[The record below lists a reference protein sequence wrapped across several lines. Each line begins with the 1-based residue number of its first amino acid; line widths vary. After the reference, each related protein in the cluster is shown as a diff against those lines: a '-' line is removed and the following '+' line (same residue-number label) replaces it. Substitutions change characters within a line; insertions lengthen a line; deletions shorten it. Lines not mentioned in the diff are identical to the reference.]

1 MKDLKYLAALTI
13 PISAIISIYF
23 KGYWSFFTP
32 LYAFGIIPIL
42 EILLSK
48 NASNYLEEE
57 LENKKAN
64 PLFDWMLYLNLPM
77 VFGIL
82 FWALMVV
89 SSQSLENFEII
100 GLVLSVGIVLGV
112 NGKIGRASCRERV

>member
-42 EILLSK
+42 ELLLSK
-48 NASNYLEEE
+48 NASNYSEEE
-57 LENKKAN
+57 HEN
-64 PLFDWMLYLNLPM
+64 
-77 VFGIL
+77 
-82 FWALMVV
+82 
-89 SSQSLENFEII
+89 
-100 GLVLSVGIVLGV
+100 
-112 NGKIGRASCRERV
+112 